1 MSYKFDIE
9 DFPSVYGKFP
19 IPKGTILY
27 YDKPN
32 IYYFVQKEGN
42 NKIFKT
48 TKEIWLYDFRH
59 VKKILLDL
67 LTYCNK
73 DTEHSISVCKALALS
88 YGICSLERQLELVKE
103 FYPNESNLY
112 KSLLEYYTDTKDTN
126 DLVEP
131 QGIRIME
138 KENDML
144 SSHLLK
150 YLLRH
155 MVDGTVTNKLYSLTD
170 NTHVNNVEIMLFNVE
185 KNKLLEVIEEKDI
198 QIKETLDWRYWLDR
212 FSEIHYRP
220 GTEEPGLDVT
230 PSGVALHGTIN
241 REVYTR
247 IQNNETLPDVEKTKR
262 FDEFAKGV
270 ISELVDRASLVP
282 FTPKYT
288 ALDIAPWSIDFI
300 KDTYS

>member
-27 YDKPN
+27 CSNDTPT
-32 IYYFVQKEGN
+32 IYYFVKQDN
-42 NKIFKT
+42 ITKIFKT
-48 TKEIWLYDFRH
+48 KKEIWLYDFRY

-67 LTYCNK
+67 LTYCRK

-103 FYPNESNLY
+103 FYTSDSNVY

-131 QGIRIME
+131 QGIRIIQL
-138 KENDML
+138 ENDML
-144 SSHLLK
+144 TSHLLK

-155 MVDGTVTNKLYSLTD
+155 MVDGTVTNKLYSVTD
-170 NTHVNNVEIMLFNVE
+170 TTHINNAEIMLFNVE
-185 KNKLLEVIEEKDI
+185 KDELLEEIEEKNI

-220 GTEEPGLDVT
+220 GTINPEFYIRIQYNET
-230 PSGVALHGTIN
+230 PSD
-241 REVYTR
+241 E
-247 IQNNETLPDVEKTKR
+247 EKTKR
-262 FDEFAKGV
+262 FDEFAKEV
-270 ISELVDRASLVP
+270 ISELVDRISLVP
-282 FTPKYT
+282 FTPKFT
-288 ALDIAPWSIDFI
+288 ALNIAPWSIDFI
-300 KDTYS
+300 KDTY

>member
-9 DFPSVYGKFP
+9 EFPPVYGKFP

-27 YDKPN
+27 SDKPT
-32 IYYFVQKEGN
+32 IYYFVQQDGN

-48 TKEIWLYDFRH
+48 KKEIWLYDFRY
-59 VKKILLDL
+59 VKMILLDL
-67 LTYCNK
+67 LTYCKK
-73 DTEHSISVCKALALS
+73 DTEHSMNACKILALS

-112 KSLLEYYTDTKDTN
+112 KSLLEHYNSINN
-126 DLVEP
+126 DIVES
-131 QGIRIME
+131 QGIRIVE

-144 SSHLLK
+144 TSHLLK

-170 NTHVNNVEIMLFNVE
+170 TTHINNAEIMLFNVE
-185 KNKLLEVIEEKDI
+185 KNKLFEEIEEKDI

-212 FSEIHYRP
+212 FSEVHYRP
-220 GTEEPGLDVT
+220 
-230 PSGVALHGTIN
+230 GTIN
-241 REVYTR
+241 REVYIR
-247 IQNNETLPDVEKTKR
+247 IQNNETPPDVEKTKR
-262 FDEFAKGV
+262 FDEFAKEV

-282 FTPKYT
+282 FTPKFT

-300 KDTYS
+300 KDTY

>member
-27 YDKPN
+27 YDKPT
-32 IYYFVQKEGN
+32 IYYFVKQDN
-42 NKIFKT
+42 ITKIFKT
-48 TKEIWLYDFRH
+48 KKEIWLYDFRY

-67 LTYCNK
+67 LTYCRK
-73 DTEHSISVCKALALS
+73 DTEHSISVCKAFALS

-131 QGIRIME
+131 QGIRIIE
-138 KENDML
+138 LENDML
-144 SSHLLK
+144 TSNLLK

-155 MVDGTVTNKLYSLTD
+155 MVDGTVTNKLYSVTD
-170 NTHVNNVEIMLFNVE
+170 TTHINNDEIMLFNVE
-185 KNKLLEVIEEKDI
+185 KDELLEEIEQQDTK
-198 QIKETLDWRYWLDR
+198 IKETLDWRYWLDR

-220 GTEEPGLDVT
+220 GT
-230 PSGVALHGTIN
+230 IN
-241 REVYTR
+241 REVYIR
-247 IQNNETLPDVEKTKR
+247 IQNNETPPDVEKTKR
-262 FDEFAKGV
+262 FDEFAKRV

-282 FTPKYT
+282 FTPKFT

-300 KDTYS
+300 KDTY